1 MRKVLAIVL
10 TVLMLAV
17 SVSAQI
23 NYVEDDARLLTSAET
38 QTLEE
43 NFAQYHNEY
52 GFTVALVTVS
62 SLDGQS
68 AAEYASDYYQKAGLD
83 NDGMLFL
90 ISERDGLWYLY
101 TSGIAAEVITD
112 EMIAKLE
119 TQMKENL
126 ESGKYYDACKTLV
139 KKCTNPVCERI
150 NADALA
156 DKTLEREHRVFVLLG
171 LGGGLLI
178 GIAVVLFL
186 AMRFKKPQ
194 NKK

>member
-23 NYVEDDARLLTSAET
+23 NYVEDNARLLTSAET

-68 AAEYASDYYQKAGLD
+68 AAEYASNY
-83 NDGMLFL
+83 
-90 ISERDGLWYLY
+90 YLY

-112 EMIAKLE
+112 EMIAKLD
-119 TQMKENL
+119 TQMKADL

-156 DKTLEREHRVFVLLG
+156 DKTLQREHRVFVFLG

-186 AMRFKKPQ
+186 SMRFKKPS
-194 NKK
+194 KKK